1 MRTREP
7 ANMRRGFTL
16 IEMLIVIL
24 IVGILATISMPYL
37 IPTHRLSSLD
47 GATDNLISTFSS
59 TRSMA
64 VAENTYC
71 RVLIDPAAGALD
83 VEKWDPAALAWVGTG
98 QGYELPDRI
107 AFSTGGVT
115 FNNNEALFDP
125 HGSLVEGGTL
135 TVEDGRGGEQTLT
148 TLIASGRLMRQ

>member
-1 MRTREP
+1 MRTKEP
-7 ANMRRGFTL
+7 ANLCRGFTL
-16 IEMLIVIL
+16 MEMLIVIL

-47 GATDNLISTFSS
+47 GATDNLISTFS
-59 TRSMA
+59 TVRSMA

-71 RVLIDPAAGALD
+71 RILIDAATGELD
-83 VEKWDPAALAWVGTG
+83 VERWDAAALAWVDTG
-98 QGYELPDRI
+98 EGYELPVHI

-135 TVEDGRGGEQTLT
+135 TVEDGHGGVQTLT
-148 TLIASGRLMRQ
+148 TLIAPGRLMRQ